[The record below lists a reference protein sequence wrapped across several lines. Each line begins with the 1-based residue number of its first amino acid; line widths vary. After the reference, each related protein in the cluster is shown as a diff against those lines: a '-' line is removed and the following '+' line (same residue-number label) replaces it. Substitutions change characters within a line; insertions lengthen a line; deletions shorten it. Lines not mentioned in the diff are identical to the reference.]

1 MTSKKNWTMR
11 AAVLMFALVLITSC
25 FVGGTFAKYVTKGE
39 GSEKAR
45 VAKFGVEIT
54 ATDGS
59 MFKTAYAADDTTTAG
74 TITQTVESSND
85 DKLVAPGTKEDNTSE
100 FSVKGKPE
108 VAVKVDMAMTVN
120 KNVFLKTG
128 SYKDYTQAPYTGNF
142 ALAAD
147 YYPVKFTL
155 TKGGV
160 AVVTN
165 GKLEDVKTYLDGV
178 SKEYAANTNLSDELG
193 EFKLSWKWDFTDAA
207 NDYVDKA
214 DTLLGNLAADAAKY
228 KTTGKYE
235 TGNFTDIAD
244 ADFSTNIEF
253 KLSITVTQID

>member
-25 FVGGTFAKYVTKGE
+25 FVGGTFAKYVTKGG
-39 GSEKAR
+39 GSETAR

-59 MFKTAYAADDTTTAG
+59 MFKTAYAADDTAG
-74 TITQTVESSND
+74 TITQTVESSNTD
-85 DKLVAPGTKEDNTSE
+85 NLVAPGTKEDNTSV

-120 KNVFLKTG
+120 ENVFLKAG

-142 ALAAD
+142 ALATN

-155 TKGGV
+155 TRGGEE
-160 AVVTN
+160 VVID

-178 SKEYAANTNLSDELG
+178 SKAYAANTDLSDVLG
-193 EFKLSWKWDFTDAA
+193 EFKLSWKWDFTDAT

-214 DTLLGNLAADAAKY
+214 DTLLGNLAANAANY
-228 KTTGKYE
+228 QTNGKYV
-235 TGNFTDIAD
+235 TDSFTNIAD
-244 ADFSTNIEF
+244 DDFSTNIAFE
-253 KLSITVTQID
+253 LSITVTQID

>member
-25 FVGGTFAKYVTKGE
+25 FVGGTFAKYVTKGG
-39 GSEKAR
+39 GSETAR

-59 MFKTAYAADDTTTAG
+59 MFKTAYAADDTATAG
-74 TITQTVESSND
+74 MITQTVESSNT
-85 DKLVAPGTKEDNTSE
+85 DKLVVSGTKEDNTSA

-120 KNVFLKTG
+120 KDVFLKAG
-128 SYKDYTQAPYTGNF
+128 SYKDYTQAPYTGKFDF
-142 ALAAD
+142 ADD

-155 TKGGV
+155 TKGGA
-160 AVVTN
+160 AVVTD

-178 SKEYAANTNLSDELG
+178 SKAYAANTDLSAELG
-193 EFKLSWKWDFTDAA
+193 EYNLSWKWDFTDAA
-207 NDYVDKA
+207 NDYVDRA
-214 DTLLGNLAADAAKY
+214 DTLLGNLADDAVNY
-228 KTTGKYE
+228 KTNGKYV
-235 TGNFTDIAD
+235 TDSFTDIAD
-244 ADFSTNIEF
+244 DDFSTNIAFE
-253 KLSITVTQID
+253 LSIAVTQID